1 VESISKIQ
9 QLLAES
15 KFVEAQKMAEILL
28 YQSKG
33 SETQELLEFYFESL
47 QAQSRPLPSELIFLL
62 VDKLLPMHT
71 DEAQKWLGNIS
82 KDKFINSQRTI
93 IIEIKIAEIK
103 GKTEELYN
111 LISQYQILRFESH
124 TPNIPSEV
132 LDLIKKY
139 FPNDFH
145 LQLQKL
151 AIELMRMDLVN
162 SEISIKKLILSCFEK
177 SSPKGT
183 KLKINLIHEILTS
196 SSGLQFLELYKNF
209 CFFMASE
216 RLDKKDYKKLIEL
229 VIYMEDFKFQVL
241 ILNLLVRENLK
252 DEAVVY
258 AQEIR
263 KNREYNYVYLDKYF
277 PQLKQCF
284 FQRPE
289 LTRITAL
296 PLIKEED
303 LKVGKI
309 VLSPLFD
316 EILSEVSEEEILL
329 AHLLKY
335 QNFSTS
341 DLLEIAVSFVQ
352 SEFYMAALKASDLA
366 YDSTDN
372 NNLRLQACYL
382 KVTCLLKTAD
392 YRAALDISLNALN
405 YSVTQNDILSFL
417 YSQAE
422 AHLKLQEYISAKRV
436 LERIIDIDASYR
448 QVKERLEW
456 LNAI

>member
-1 VESISKIQ
+1 MESISKIQ

-28 YQSKG
+28 YQTKG
-33 SETQELLEFYFESL
+33 SETKELLEFYFESL
-47 QAQSRPLPSELIFLL
+47 KAQSRPIPSELIFLL
-62 VDKLLPMHT
+62 VDKLLPMNT
-71 DEAQKWLGNIS
+71 DEAQKWLANIS
-82 KDKFINSQRTI
+82 KDKSVNNQRKI
-93 IIEIKIAEIK
+93 LIKIKIAEIK
-103 GKTEELYN
+103 GKTEELYH

-124 TPNIPSEV
+124 TPNIPTV
-132 LDLIKKY
+132 VIDLIKKY

-151 AIELMRMDLVN
+151 AIELMRMDLIN

-196 SSGLQFLELYKNF
+196 SSGLQYLELYKNF
-209 CFFMASE
+209 CFLISNE
-216 RLDKKDYKKLIEL
+216 RWDKKDYKKIIEL
-229 VIYMEDFKFQVL
+229 VIYEEDFKFQVL

-252 DEAVVY
+252 DEAGVY

-263 KNREYNYVYLDKYF
+263 KNKEYNYVYLDKYF
-277 PQLKQCF
+277 PQLKQYF

-289 LTRITAL
+289 TTTITAI
-296 PLIKEED
+296 PLIKEAD
-303 LKVGKI
+303 LKVDRL
-309 VLSPLFD
+309 VSVPLHE

-335 QNFSTS
+335 QDFSTS

-352 SEFYMAALKASDLA
+352 SEFYMAALKASELA
-366 YDSTDN
+366 YESTDN
-372 NNLRLQACYL
+372 NNLRLRACYL

-392 YRAALDISLNALN
+392 YRTALDISLNALS

-422 AHLKLQEYISAKRV
+422 AHLKLKEYISAKRV
-436 LERIIDIDASYR
+436 LERIMDIDASYR
-448 QVKERLEW
+448 LVKERLEW